1 MYIKKQTKQRKAERK
16 YLSFYKPKT
25 TVNILRNM
33 QFRAQ
38 KYNLITHVSLISTT
52 KAIIQ
57 NQKKNFSSVEKTN
70 ELFFM

>member
-38 KYNLITHVSLISTT
+38 FDYSYKPDFYHKSHNS
-52 KAIIQ
+52 
-57 NQKKNFSSVEKTN
+57 E
-70 ELFFM
+70 